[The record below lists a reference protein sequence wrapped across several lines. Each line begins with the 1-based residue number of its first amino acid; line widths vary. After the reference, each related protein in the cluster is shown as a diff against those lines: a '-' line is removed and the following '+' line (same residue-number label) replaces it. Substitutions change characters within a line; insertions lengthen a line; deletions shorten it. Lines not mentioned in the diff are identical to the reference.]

1 MSKRTPWGERV
12 RSTRKA
18 ANLTQQDLSEMV
30 ACHPTTISDI
40 EVGRTL
46 PSDLLKVRLARAL
59 DVDPAELFPLADLSD
74 FVEVGE

>member
-12 RSTRKA
+12 RNARKA

-46 PSDLLKVRLARAL
+46 PSDPLKVRLARAL
-59 DVDPAELFPLADLSD
+59 DVDPAELFPLSDL
-74 FVEVGE
+74 VEVGE